1 MPEIT
6 QVLTEADY
14 DMALARISD
23 LLGAEPNTP
32 EGRELDRI
40 SDLVIQYE
48 DEHYPMDDPDPDS
61 LLEFLLDQ
69 QIVSREQLIPLAG
82 GSDSLDAMLAGQ
94 TAITAEV
101 ALVLQEHSGLPTE
114 YLMAAPRSSK
124 VAAASD

>member
-6 QVLTEADY
+6 QVQTEADY
-14 DMALARISD
+14 DMALARISE

-61 LLEFLLDQ
+61 FLEFLLDQ
-69 QIVSREQLIPLAG
+69 QIVSREQLLILAG

-94 TAITAEV
+94 TSITAAV
-101 ALVLQEHSGLPTE
+101 ARVLQEHSGLPLE